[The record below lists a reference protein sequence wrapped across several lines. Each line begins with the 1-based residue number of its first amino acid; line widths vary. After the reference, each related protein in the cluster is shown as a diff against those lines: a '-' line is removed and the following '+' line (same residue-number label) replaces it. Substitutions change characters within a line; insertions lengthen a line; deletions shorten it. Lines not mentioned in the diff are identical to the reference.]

1 MGITGDTWEEEALK
15 ADCGILPASLTG
27 TVELATLHAH
37 LITVKKDRLGAQIHR
52 HLAEGP
58 PIPNMWEERMHT
70 AHSELRAET
79 LWNVPPTPPDGP

>member
-1 MGITGDTWEEEALK
+1 M
-15 ADCGILPASLTG
+15 
-27 TVELATLHAH
+27 
-37 LITVKKDRLGAQIHR
+37 QIHS

-79 LWNVPPTPPDGP
+79 LWNVPPTPPDGPQGPHTPQTRVRSRRTELNKKASEGTSY